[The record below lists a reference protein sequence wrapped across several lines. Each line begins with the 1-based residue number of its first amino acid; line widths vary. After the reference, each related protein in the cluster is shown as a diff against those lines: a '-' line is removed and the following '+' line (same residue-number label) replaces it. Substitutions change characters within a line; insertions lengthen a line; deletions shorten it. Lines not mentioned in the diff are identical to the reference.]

1 MREIIFYRTETGK
14 CPVEEYLDS
23 LSDKQAEKVFF
34 VLDIVEKFELVP
46 SKFLK
51 KLEAT
56 DVIWEIRVQQGND
69 IFRLLGFFN
78 GEQLIVLNH
87 AFTKKSQKT
96 PPKEIKTAE
105 QRKKDYYLR
114 HDGVSSERF
123 SKVQS
128 KTDGE

>member
-51 KLEAT
+51 KLESV
-56 DVIWEIRVQQGND
+56 DDIWEIRIQQGND
-69 IFRLLGFFN
+69 IFRLLGFLD
-78 GEQLIVLNH
+78 GEQLVVLNH

-105 QRKKDYYLR
+105 QRKKDY
-114 HDGVSSERF
+114 F
-123 SKVQS
+123 SRQRKR
-128 KTDGE
+128 

>member
-1 MREIIFYRTETGK
+1 M
-14 CPVEEYLDS
+14 EEYLDS

-56 DVIWEIRVQQGND
+56 DNIWEIRVQQGND
-69 IFRLLGFFN
+69 IFRLLGFFD

-114 HDGVSSERF
+114 HDGVSNERF